1 MVSVGR
7 KIILAALLAGM
18 VYNIFSDSDAVCAVG
33 APEISAAS
41 AVVMYEDGSCV
52 FEKNADERRLIASTT
67 KLMTALVAVELSEPE
82 QRVEVAAECCGI
94 EGSSMYLT
102 PGQILT
108 ADELIAG
115 LLLCSGNDAA
125 EALAVGLCGSEAAFV
140 EKMNEKAA
148 ELGLDNTA
156 FANPHGLDA
165 EGHYSTA
172 RDLAKLMLRCMDS
185 ERLARLCALPA
196 LRVGEQCYVNH
207 NKLLGRCEGCL
218 GGKTG
223 YTRAAGRCLVSC
235 CERDHTRFVCV
246 TLGAPDD
253 WNDHMRLY
261 DAAFAGWSNALAVS
275 AEERYEIPVVGG
287 TEERAIA
294 APERELRLFLPR
306 GEELA
311 YVRELPRFTYAPVR
325 EGECAGRIVV
335 LRGGEAA
342 GEIRLIYVRGVESR
356 GEETEQTWKRDFKRS

>member
-1 MVSVGR
+1 
-7 KIILAALLAGM
+7 M
-18 VYNIFSDSDAVCAVG
+18 VYNIFSDSARADFS
-33 APEISAAS
+33 PEISAAS

-52 FEKNADERRLIASTT
+52 YEKNADERRLIASTT
-67 KLMTALVAVELSEPE
+67 KLMTALVAVELSEPD
-82 QRVEVAAECCGI
+82 QLIEVAEACCGI

-102 PGQILT
+102 PGQLIT

-148 ELGLDNTA
+148 ALGLGDTA

-172 RDLAKLMLRCMDS
+172 RDLAKLMLACMDS
-185 ERLARLCALPA
+185 DRFARLCALPL
-196 LRVGEQCYVNH
+196 LRVREQCYVNH
-207 NKLLGRCEGCL
+207 NKLLTRCEGCL

-261 DAAFAGWSNALAVS
+261 DAAFANWWNASAVS
-275 AEERYEIPVVGG
+275 TDEEYRIPVAGG
-287 TEERAIA
+287 MEEYAVA
-294 APERELRLFLPR
+294 VPERELRLFLPR
-306 GEELA
+306 GEQLE

-335 LRGGEAA
+335 LRGGESA
-342 GEIRLIYVRGVESR
+342 GEVRLIYLRGVPRR
-356 GEETEQTWKRDFKRS
+356 GEETE

>member
-1 MVSVGR
+1 
-7 KIILAALLAGM
+7 M
-18 VYNIFSDSDAVCAVG
+18 VYNIFSDGVVARAEP

-41 AVVMYEDGSCV
+41 AVVMYADGSCIY
-52 FEKNADERRLIASTT
+52 EKNADERRLIASTT
-67 KLMTALVAVELSEPE
+67 KLMTALVAVELSEPD
-82 QRVEVAAECCGI
+82 RLIEVAGSCCGI
-94 EGSSMYLT
+94 EGSSMYLA
-102 PGQILT
+102 PGQLVT

-148 ELGLDNTA
+148 SLGLRDTA

-172 RDLAKLMLRCMDS
+172 RDLAKLMLACMDS
-185 ERLARLCALPA
+185 ERFARLCALPS
-196 LRVGEQCYVNH
+196 LRVSDQYYVNH
-207 NKLLGRCEGCL
+207 NKLLSRCEGCL

-235 CERDHTRFVCV
+235 CEHEHMRFVCV

-261 DAAFAGWSNALAVS
+261 EAAFANWTNAPVVS
-275 AEERYEIPVVGG
+275 AEERYRIPVAGG
-287 TEERAIA
+287 TEEFAVA
-294 APERELRLFLPR
+294 APEKELRLFMPR
-306 GEELA
+306 GEQPE
-311 YVRELPRFTYAPVR
+311 YVRELPRFTFAPVR

-335 LRGGEAA
+335 LRGGESA
-342 GEIRLIYVRGVESR
+342 GEVRLIYIRGVSR
-356 GEETEQTWKRDFKRS
+356 REEETG